1 MAAALSW
8 LWALGESRER
18 LLCERWPV
26 GVSSDFMLSSSADGK
41 AGAAAGGRL
50 LAIPTSED
58 SQGEEQTV
66 PQKSQVSH
74 LSPEQDMGFLC
85 SACAETLLLLQP
97 LEPSSARVK
106 CSLPGVL

>member
-1 MAAALSW
+1 MAALDAVAHAAALRW
-8 LWALGESRER
+8 LWALESRER
-18 LLCERWPV
+18 FLCERRPV

-66 PQKSQVSH
+66 PRKSGVGH
-74 LSPEQDMGFLC
+74 LIPDQDMGFLC
-85 SACAETLLLLQP
+85 SACAPTLLLPQLP
-97 LEPSSARVK
+97 A
-106 CSLPGVL
+106 CSTA